1 MHYDNL
7 PPTSYVSEKN
17 SFILQI
23 LFKQLYLINKT
34 NNLRENTRQMS
45 IRIFKRMENKIKMGK
60 SVW

>member
-23 LFKQLYLINKT
+23 LFKQLYLKNKT

>member
-34 NNLRENTRQMS
+34 NNLREKTRQMS